1 MPSLREIVQAR
12 AKVPAKIHDMEAG
25 IAKANGAGHVGG
37 PTIVSYAAA
46 QAVAAEPDTAPVPR
60 PPRAPVS
67 VSPGGGSGSGA
78 PIRKASEGRR
88 PRPGS
93 EPGRRIPSE
102 PPRCRGNADAG
113 SEAASDGRPAPRAK
127 ARASSVRAPE
137 RVRIG
142 DKAPP
147 VDPKNLGKV
156 PAYLRRR
163 NEEMAEDKRRAER
176 PHSPQAPGGFRK
188 VPESEKQATVEVLK
202 QRKREVEVAQRSLPF
217 KIETMGQ
224 KQREKELTERLAHLD
239 KLLGM
244 FSQPVVFIPADAE
257 PIAASVPPLKAELA
271 GRPPRSRDDAPYEQ
285 GAGGSEASSQARPE
299 PRGRNSGEALEV
311 CGGRPSSR
319 EARPASRENRAR
331 MAEELRGQ
339 ARQAAPWERENGGK
353 GSANIRTGVQV
364 SAPPGGK
371 SSLSLQW
378 D

>member
-25 IAKANGAGHVGG
+25 IAKAGGGAGHVGG
-37 PTIVSYAAA
+37 PTIVSYGAA
-46 QAVAAEPDTAPVPR
+46 QAVAAEPDNAPVPR

-67 VSPGGGSGSGA
+67 VSPGGGSGTGA
-78 PIRKASEGRR
+78 PIRKASEARR

-102 PPRCRGNADAG
+102 PPRGRGNADAE

-147 VDPKNLGKV
+147 VDPKGIGKV

-163 NEEMAEDKRRAER
+163 NEEMAEDKRRAAR

-202 QRKREVEVAQRSLPF
+202 LRKREVEVAQRSLPF

-224 KQREKELTERLAHLD
+224 KQREKDLVDRLAHLD

-244 FSQPVVFIPADAE
+244 FNQPVVFIPADAD
-257 PIAASVPPLKAELA
+257 PIAASVPPLKPELA

-285 GAGGSEASSQARPE
+285 GGSEASSQARPE
-299 PRGRNSGEALEV
+299 PRGRGGGEALEV
-311 CGGRPSSR
+311 CGAGARPSSR
-319 EARPASRENRAR
+319 EARPASRESRAR
-331 MAEELRGQ
+331 VAEELRVQ
-339 ARQAAPWERENGGK
+339 AKDPAPWDRDDRGK
-353 GSANIRTGVQV
+353 AGPPRTGVQV
-364 SAPPGGK
+364 MAPPGGK